1 MITALVVGSG
11 PKRLAAAV
19 ALRKE
24 GVQVTVLERPMRS
37 ALATRCGSISPF
49 TVVRHRVGG

>member
-1 MITALVVGSG
+1 VITALVVGSG